1 MARRIVYTFK
11 GKSKEIPFAYTQYHD
26 MYEAVAKA
34 EGIDLKAFI
43 MMEQQVAAT
52 SKGSKAVKDFRH
64 NYFLTLGFTAITF
77 VKDDKEEQGI
87 AGKA

>member
-77 VKDDKEEQGI
+77 VKDEKEEQGVT
-87 AGKA
+87 GKA